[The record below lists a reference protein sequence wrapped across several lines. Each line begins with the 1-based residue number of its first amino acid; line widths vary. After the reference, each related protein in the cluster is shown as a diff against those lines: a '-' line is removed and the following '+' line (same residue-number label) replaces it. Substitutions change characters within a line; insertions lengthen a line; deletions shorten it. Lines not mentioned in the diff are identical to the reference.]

1 MNIQT
6 CTHSNLKP
14 DKLYLFLSF
23 NENLRSPR
31 RNGPKFDD
39 VLGQRQKPMI
49 VTMVKL
55 VSFPVEK
62 TQWRILSYIIL
73 HFLQFGLSKPVDNWL
88 QIKHCICSCAMANL
102 VERQYIE
109 LDFSQCD
116 IFMKCNWAKI
126 HFTINVLNSSAIV
139 LHSEHLQ
146 VNRNLKYRI
155 AKIDLPVHLRQ
166 QEEYIIQIWTKCGVC
181 DDSCTII
188 QIEVPAIKSV
198 TISTEQNNTP
208 PSVDVKIILVYAIAV
223 PSVIAILTLLI
234 FIVYQKKNDGIQRS
248 FIQNNHQAEYV

>member
-1 MNIQT
+1 
-6 CTHSNLKP
+6 
-14 DKLYLFLSF
+14 
-23 NENLRSPR
+23 
-31 RNGPKFDD
+31 
-39 VLGQRQKPMI
+39 QRQKPMIQI

-73 HFLQFGLSKPVDNWL
+73 HFFTVRSIQGSADLLDCPSLSNLNCFKPVNYWL
-88 QIKHCICSCAMANL
+88 QIKHCICSCAMATL
-102 VERQYIE
+102 VDRQYIE

-166 QEEYIIQIWTKCGVC
+166 QEEYIIQIWTKCAVC

-188 QIEVPAIKSV
+188 QIEVPAIKPV
-198 TISTEQNNTP
+198 TISTVQNNTP
-208 PSVDVKIILVYAIAV
+208 PSVDVRMILVYAIAV

-234 FIVYQKKNDGIQRS
+234 FIVYQKKNDGKNTEKFHPEQPPSRVCLTLKNAIDTHSQS
-248 FIQNNHQAEYV
+248 HKK